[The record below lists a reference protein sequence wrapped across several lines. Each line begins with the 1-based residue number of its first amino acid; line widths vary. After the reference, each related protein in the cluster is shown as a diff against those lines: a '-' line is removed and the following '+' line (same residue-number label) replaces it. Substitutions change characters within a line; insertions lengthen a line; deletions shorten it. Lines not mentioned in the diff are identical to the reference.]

1 MKSFL
6 PRVALTCLT
15 LGVCSAGFSQDPVPI
30 EFYRPLKNSVSIG
43 VRRIGGDA
51 KVKFSNIGS
60 ISSLTIPSLDGTGN
74 RVYDNGVIGADALGV
89 GGSRPAEMNNVDTN
103 GDGVFDA
110 YRSVV
115 TSTSDTNIRTT
126 TTITR
131 LDMGGGRYQERQTVM
146 IENVGTTGSPTTISN
161 TETILGEYLAYQD
174 GVTRLWSYNSVDQT
188 NPTNGTV
195 DMSIYSV
202 APSGAVAEA
211 ESDGSSGVELQFA
224 RVIKRYK
231 RFEWGI
237 NFSAG
242 SANINAKTR
251 QRIRANLITTT
262 DRYTL
267 EPGSE
272 FVDYGDFNSTTNFDT
287 KVETRAELDAD
298 GNPITYEYLSERNHR
313 LGRSVDRIANGVVTS
328 DGADVDGYWQIKGAY
343 YMLRLGPV
351 IRMPITQKWTASV
364 SFGGALAYVGSRF
377 LVDEYIEKPGVIGP
391 IRFQG
396 EGSEKALVGGYY
408 GDINL
413 ERWMTVRTGFF
424 AGYSIEKMGNY
435 VHKFAGRSAD
445 VDIGSSGGFRFGI
458 ITRF

>member
-211 ESDGSSGVELQFA
+211 ESEGSSGVELQFA

-272 FVDYGDFNSTTNFDT
+272 FVDYGDFNSSTNFDT
-287 KVETRAELDAD
+287 KVETRTELDAD
-298 GNPITYEYLSERNHR
+298 GNQITYEYLSERDHR
-313 LGRSVDRIANGVVTS
+313 LGRSVNRIVNGEVTP

-377 LVDEYIEKPGVIGP
+377 LIDEYIEKPGVIGP

>member
-74 RVYDNGVIGADALGV
+74 RVYDNDVIGADALGV

-211 ESDGSSGVELQFA
+211 ESEGSSGVELQFA

-272 FVDYGDFNSTTNFDT
+272 FVDYGDFNSSTNFDT
-287 KVETRAELDAD
+287 KVETRTELDAD
-298 GNPITYEYLSERNHR
+298 GNQITYEYLSERDHR
-313 LGRSVDRIANGVVTS
+313 LGRSVNRIVNGEVTP

-377 LVDEYIEKPGVIGP
+377 LIDEYIEKPGVIGP